1 MANYTEKNGKLYKK
15 KLLPRI
21 LSLYSK
27 VIIINTLALS
37 KTSYLSNVFLIHA
50 KTTSSEIHKKLFK
63 YLWDNS
69 QSEPIARKTI
79 FLKKARRLKPD

>member
-1 MANYTEKNGKLYKK
+1 MANYTGKNGKLYKK

-50 KTTSSEIHKKLFK
+50 KTTSEIHKKLFK
-63 YLWDNS
+63 YLWNNS